1 MSRVGGLISIAA
13 NGTRLD
19 AVGSFDW
26 NLGRNMKSG
35 VVGHDRVHG
44 YKELPQIPFL
54 EGEIRVTPTTDVDAI
69 LAISDATIT
78 LELGSGQVFV
88 LRNAWYAS
96 EGTGATEEGNLG
108 CRFEGLSADL
118 SRAT

>member
-1 MSRVGGLISIAA
+1 MSRVGGLISVAA

-26 NLGRNMKSG
+26 NVGEPLKTG

-44 YKELPQIPFL
+44 YKELPQIPFI
-54 EGEIRVTPTTDVDAI
+54 EGEIRVTPGLDVRAI
-69 LAISDATIT
+69 LATRDATVT
-78 LELGSGQVFV
+78 LELASGHVVV
-88 LRNAWYAS
+88 LRSAWYAS

-118 SRAT
+118 SRG